1 MAAYFPMVIAQLF
14 LEILLRSIYLCKH
27 GKACQ
32 VGGEERQNRE
42 IPWLNSWKLPGERQ
56 SSFYSPPPPTL
67 PPPLLPPP
75 RSNGWMFQGMD
86 LPRQAIPWPAMV
98 CLHTPQTLGF
108 LKSFFLKLW
117 GHVVNSSGWKSKGKN
132 CQHLSSWRLL
142 LFFFFISFL
151 GDNKSSEHWKGL
163 KEELYQANYSS
174 RKESVDDIL
183 ESRGQL
189 TLCQVHLPWDASGV
203 RP

>member
-14 LEILLRSIYLCKH
+14 LEILLRSIYLYKH

-32 VGGEERQNRE
+32 VGGEERHNRE

-56 SSFYSPPPPTL
+56 SSFYSPSSL
-67 PPPLLPPP
+67 PPQGL
-75 RSNGWMFQGMD
+75 RSERFKGMN

-117 GHVVNSSGWKSKGKN
+117 GHVVNSSGWKSKGRN
-132 CQHLSSWRLL
+132 CQHFSSWHLL
-142 LFFFFISFL
+142 FFISFL
-151 GDNKSSEHWKGL
+151 RDNKSSKPWKGL

-174 RKESVDDIL
+174 GKESVDDIL
-183 ESRGQL
+183 ESRGHL
-189 TLCQVHLPWDASGV
+189 TLCQ
-203 RP
+203 

>member
-1 MAAYFPMVIAQLF
+1 MGRPARWGV
-14 LEILLRSIYLCKH
+14 KH
-27 GKACQ
+27 GTTGKFHDLTL
-32 VGGEERQNRE
+32 G
-42 IPWLNSWKLPGERQ
+42 NSQAKGSLH
-56 SSFYSPPPPTL
+56 FTPPPC
-67 PPPLLPPP
+67 LLPQ
-75 RSNGWMFQGMD
+75 GLMGEQFKGMD

-117 GHVVNSSGWKSKGKN
+117 GHVVNSSGWNSKGRN
-132 CQHLSSWRLL
+132 CQHFSSWSL

-151 GDNKSSEHWKGL
+151 GDNKSSKPWKGL

-174 RKESVDDIL
+174 GKESVDDIL

-189 TLCQVHLPWDASGV
+189 TLCQ
-203 RP
+203 